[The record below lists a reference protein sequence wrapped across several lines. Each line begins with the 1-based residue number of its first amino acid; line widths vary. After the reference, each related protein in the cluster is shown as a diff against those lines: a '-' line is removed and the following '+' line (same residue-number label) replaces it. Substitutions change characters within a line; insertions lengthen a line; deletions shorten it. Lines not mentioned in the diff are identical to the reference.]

1 MLYPRSYG
9 RLGIANTF
17 ILLVVR
23 VTVTSSPHMDSS
35 RMSSEMSLTMFPSGR
50 CDRISGLSVEAS
62 ILRAKMDIR
71 APRAN
76 RGAGL
81 RGQGCYRP
89 DAVSVRPMGHLSR
102 RSLSISSRQSLT
114 IDSSATTSALL
125 LTSRVS
131 ADPCPWFTP
140 PPEGRVADQTPRRG
154 SRRPRRSPRVY
165 WRPRLSLCCDL
176 VAPGP

>member
-1 MLYPRSYG
+1 MLYPLSYG

-102 RSLSISSRQSLT
+102 RSLSISSRT
-114 IDSSATTSALL
+114 AIDDSFIGDDECVAVNQPRERRSVPLVHAASGRAGRGSNS
-125 LTSRVS
+125 TSRVQTAQTIRPS
-131 ADPCPWFTP
+131 LLATAI
-140 PPEGRVADQTPRRG
+140 VA
-154 SRRPRRSPRVY
+154 
-165 WRPRLSLCCDL
+165 LL
-176 VAPGP
+176 